1 MNQKRNGFSS
11 GKQLFFLFLLF
22 FCLEP
27 VLSAS
32 PLSNAAGE
40 FEYPTAGVIFPEQ
53 GTIQITTTPN
63 TDLKDLRDGWPFAV
77 CIRGEKNSSATRTAI
92 GIYSNPGKGNGL
104 SALVRGT
111 NRKNCYAVDR
121 DSPVKAGQRVNMAL
135 SWGPAGVFFY
145 VDGRP
150 VGSGKFPAEVLAFS
164 PYLKISTLGPFFV
177 SRLAV
182 SSRQLPREELQ
193 WDSSRPFTPDADCTL
208 LANDPAKPH
217 YFAAP
222 EFRKRKLVS
231 LLPFDSVSGRIW
243 FEEETPLLR
252 FSAAN
257 FTNRDAVLPV
267 TLRLTSEEGK
277 SRSIVRRISIPA
289 DTIRAP
295 LVLPL
300 KNPGCGFYQVEAEI
314 GPEKRRFRFTLS
326 ILPRI
331 AGSAGALAEYLGT
344 AGTTEPAILGKL
356 GIRWMRSW
364 GRPDFVWYLLEPS
377 SGKFDFRT
385 ADALLEETHRNNV
398 RVLAVLGYPPFWAA
412 EPPPSDRKGVRFS
425 DQPGRWKP
433 RSLKEWTRYVR
444 RTAEH
449 FKGRIGHYEIY
460 NECDFKLPG
469 KPATFSGTTEEY
481 FQLLK
486 SASTAIHSADPA
498 ARVLVTGFSMVRGA
512 VDSAMPEDLLKRGAA
527 DFVDIWNL
535 HSYQVLFNVPEMK
548 RMVHARKP
556 GMPFWQTEHMWHIL
570 KDRSRVR
577 YLTAAIAFW
586 FLQEGFE
593 KFFTFGWN
601 EYLSNEHT
609 HSAEL
614 PLHVF
619 GVCQQFLRIC
629 RSYEGLYSGLPG
641 EEFDVRHVLRRTDG
655 GFLTAIGS
663 SIGNYRIRIANP
675 DVIVYRESGERL
687 SLRDGSLQTG
697 GHLLYLLTKVPLKL
711 ESFQLL
717 ESSQL
722 LSNRDFEE
730 LSGDAMGGVEY
741 CTPAEW
747 IVRTKFDP
755 GAAVTISPG
764 KGNGKYAVSLTTS
777 GKGRVYLFQNLKIT
791 NPGTYRI
798 SARFQTISG
807 SAKPYIQVYGT
818 ETAFRC
824 NFRKNFPPPSM
835 REFQKCSFDV
845 TFQKKPEKP
854 VAIIFGIDKAP
865 GTVLLDDVEM
875 QAVPKQR
882 ISGERAVSPPLSGAS
897 LSEIWQEGNRMV
909 DLSLLKNAVRKKLVN
924 GIPFVSGQNALVAGG
939 REWGSGRDSVS
950 TEIRRIKAERLFVL
964 ACAMYCPRRKGVTV
978 ADLILHYEDGKS
990 AVLPLRTGIELGDWY
1005 LPAGKQPEAALR
1017 FHSPD
1022 YKEYGLFLCEW
1033 KNPRPDALLNRIE
1046 LRARDHGTVT
1056 AIPAITLERREKKH

>member
-1 MNQKRNGFSS
+1 MYQQRNLFSY
-11 GKQLFFLFLLF
+11 GKQLFFLLF
-22 FCLEP
+22 FCLQP
-27 VLSAS
+27 ILSAS
-32 PLSNAAGE
+32 PLSSAAGE

-53 GTIQITTTPN
+53 GTIQITATPN

-92 GIYSNPGKGNGL
+92 GIYSNPGKNNGL

-111 NRKNCYAVDR
+111 NQRSCYAVDR
-121 DSPVKAGQRVNMAL
+121 NSPVKAGQRVNMAL

-145 VDGRP
+145 VDDRLI
-150 VGSGKFPAEVLAFS
+150 GSEKFPAEVLAFS

-182 SSRQLPREELQ
+182 SSRQLPREKLQ

-222 EFRKRKLVS
+222 EFRKRKFVS

-243 FEEETPLLR
+243 YEEETPLVR

-257 FTNRDAVLPV
+257 FTNREAVLPV
-267 TLRLTSEEGK
+267 TLRLTSEDGK
-277 SRSIVRRISIPA
+277 SRSVVHRISIPA

-300 KNPGCGFYQVEAEI
+300 KNPGCGFYQVEAET
-314 GPEKRRFRFTLS
+314 GPEKRRFAFTLS

-331 AGSAGALAEYLGT
+331 AGSPGALAEYLGT

-364 GRPDFVWYLLEPS
+364 GRPDFVWHLLEPS
-377 SGKFDFRT
+377 NGKFDFRT
-385 ADALLEETHRNNV
+385 ADALMEGAHRNNV
-398 RVLAVLGYPPFWAA
+398 HVLAVLGYPPFWAS
-412 EPPPSDRKGVRFS
+412 EPPGSERKNIRFP

-433 RSLKEWTRYVR
+433 RSVKEWTRYVR

-469 KPATFSGTTEEY
+469 KPASFSGTTEEY

-512 VDSAMPEDLLKRGAA
+512 VDSAMPADLLKLGAA

-570 KDRSRVR
+570 KNRSRVR

-586 FLQEGFE
+586 FLQERFE

-629 RSYEGLYSGLPG
+629 SSYEGLYSGLPG

-663 SIGNYRIRIANP
+663 SIGNYQIRIANP
-675 DVIVYRESGERL
+675 DAIVYRECGERL
-687 SLRDGSLQTG
+687 PLRGGSLQTG
-697 GHLLYLLTKVPLKL
+697 NHLLYVLTKAPLKL
-711 ESFQLL
+711 QSFQRL

-730 LSGDAMGGVEY
+730 LSGECEIYQELPNAKQDQYIRRLVSGVAEHAAELDAYIEKYAKGWRFERISLVASAVMRVAMFEILY
-741 CTPAEW
+741 MPD
-747 IVRTKFDP
+747 VP
-755 GAAVTISPG
+755 NGAAINEAVEIA
-764 KGNGKYAVSLTTS
+764 KKYETPEVS
-777 GKGRVYLFQNLKIT
+777 
-791 NPGTYRI
+791 
-798 SARFQTISG
+798 RFI
-807 SAKPYIQVYGT
+807 
-818 ETAFRC
+818 
-824 NFRKNFPPPSM
+824 
-835 REFQKCSFDV
+835 
-845 TFQKKPEKP
+845 
-854 VAIIFGIDKAP
+854 
-865 GTVLLDDVEM
+865 
-875 QAVPKQR
+875 
-882 ISGERAVSPPLSGAS
+882 
-897 LSEIWQEGNRMV
+897 
-909 DLSLLKNAVRKKLVN
+909 N
-924 GIPFVSGQNALVAGG
+924 GILGSFL
-939 REWGSGRDSVS
+939 RE
-950 TEIRRIKAERLFVL
+950 EI
-964 ACAMYCPRRKGVTV
+964 
-978 ADLILHYEDGKS
+978 
-990 AVLPLRTGIELGDWY
+990 
-1005 LPAGKQPEAALR
+1005 
-1017 FHSPD
+1017 
-1022 YKEYGLFLCEW
+1022 KE
-1033 KNPRPDALLNRIE
+1033 
-1046 LRARDHGTVT
+1046 
-1056 AIPAITLERREKKH
+1056 

>member
-1 MNQKRNGFSS
+1 MNQKRNVFSY
-11 GKQLFFLFLLF
+11 GKQLFFLLF
-22 FCLEP
+22 FCLQP
-27 VLSAS
+27 ILSAS
-32 PLSNAAGE
+32 PLSSAAGE

-92 GIYSNPGKGNGL
+92 GIYSNPGKNNGL

-111 NRKNCYAVDR
+111 NQKSCYAVDR
-121 DSPVKAGQRVNMAL
+121 NSPVKAGQRVNMAL
-135 SWGPAGVFFY
+135 TWGPAGVFFY
-145 VDGRP
+145 VDGRLI
-150 VGSGKFPAEVLAFS
+150 GSVKFPAEVLAFS

-182 SSRQLPREELQ
+182 SSRQLPREKLQ

-222 EFRKRKLVS
+222 EFRKRKFVS

-243 FEEETPLLR
+243 YEEETPLVR

-257 FTNRDAVLPV
+257 FTNREAVLPV
-267 TLRLTSEEGK
+267 TMRLTSEDGK
-277 SRSIVRRISIPA
+277 SRSVVHRISIPA

-300 KNPGCGFYQVEAEI
+300 KNPGCGFYQVETEI
-314 GPEKRRFRFTLS
+314 GPKKRRFAFTLS

-331 AGSAGALAEYLGT
+331 AGSPGALAEYLGT

-364 GRPDFVWYLLEPS
+364 GRPDFVWHLLEPS
-377 SGKFDFRT
+377 NGKFDFRT
-385 ADALLEETHRNNV
+385 ADALMEGAHRNNV
-398 RVLAVLGYPPFWAA
+398 HVLAVLGYPPFWAS
-412 EPPPSDRKGVRFS
+412 EPPGSERKNIRFP

-433 RSLKEWTRYVR
+433 RSVKEWTRYVR

-469 KPATFSGTTEEY
+469 KPASFSGTTEEY

-512 VDSAMPEDLLKRGAA
+512 VDSAMPADLLKLGAA

-570 KDRSRVR
+570 KNRSRVR

-586 FLQEGFE
+586 FLQERFE

-629 RSYEGLYSGLPG
+629 SSYEGLYSGLPG

-663 SIGNYRIRIANP
+663 SIGNYQIRIANP
-675 DVIVYRESGERL
+675 DAIVYRECGERL
-687 SLRDGSLQTG
+687 PLRGGSLQTG
-697 GHLLYLLTKVPLKL
+697 NHLLYVLTKAPLKL
-711 ESFQLL
+711 QTFQRL

-722 LSNRDFEE
+722 LSNCDFEE

-741 CTPAEW
+741 CNPAEW

-755 GAAVTISPG
+755 GAAVTISSG

-818 ETAFRC
+818 ETAFRY

-865 GTVLLDDVEM
+865 GTILLDDVEM

-882 ISGERAVSPPLSGAS
+882 IPGDRAIFLPLSGVS
-897 LSEIWQEGNRMV
+897 LSEIWQTKNQMV
-909 DLSLLKNAVRKKLVN
+909 NFSLLKNAVRKKPVN
-924 GIPFVSGQNALVAGG
+924 GIPFVSGENGLVAGG
-939 REWGSGRDSVS
+939 REWGSGRNSVS
-950 TEIRRIKAERLFVL
+950 TEIRRIGAERLFVL
-964 ACAMYCPRRKGVTV
+964 VCAMYCPRQKGVTV
-978 ADLILHYEDGKS
+978 AELILHYDDGKS
-990 AVLPLRTGIELGDWY
+990 TVLPLRTGIELGDWY
-1005 LPAGKQPEAALR
+1005 LPAGKQPEAALL

-1033 KNPRPDALLNRIE
+1033 KNPRPDALLSRIE
-1046 LRARDHGTVT
+1046 LRARDSGTIT
-1056 AIPAITLERREKKH
+1056 AIPAITLERREKRH